1 MGLNWLNWL
10 QLVQSVITLRG
21 MQLITINA
29 IIRQTTPTR
38 DIEMASSSVAL
49 SHPKRFCSKSR
60 TNDTVTV
67 SIITWYS
74 LMPYR

>member
-21 MQLITINA
+21 MQLIAINA

-49 SHPKRFCSKSR
+49 SILNASARNHEQMIP
-60 TNDTVTV
+60 
-67 SIITWYS
+67 
-74 LMPYR
+74 